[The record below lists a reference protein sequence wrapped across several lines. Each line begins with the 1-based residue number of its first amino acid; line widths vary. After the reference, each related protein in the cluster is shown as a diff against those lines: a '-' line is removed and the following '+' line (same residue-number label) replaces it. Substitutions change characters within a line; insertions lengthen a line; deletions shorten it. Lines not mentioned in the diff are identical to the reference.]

1 MQLRYL
7 RHYYDVVY
15 DYWIAAVKNSAVRI
29 FAAIEY
35 SITPVVLGCGHQKI
49 LEGILGGC
57 SHGKTTSVSLVR
69 IRFDA
74 IFCSYSMD
82 YLFKSSNSG
91 RIRLFAIVVFVRITK
106 IWS

>member
-7 RHYYDVVY
+7 RHCHDVVY
-15 DYWIAAVKNSAVRI
+15 DYWIAAVRKSAVWI
-29 FAAIEY
+29 FAAIKY

-49 LEGILGGC
+49 LEGILEGC

-74 IFCSYSMD
+74 IFAD
-82 YLFKSSNSG
+82 TRWIIHSNHPTVIGLVCLQS
-91 RIRLFAIVVFVRITK
+91 LSF
-106 IWS
+106 